1 MVLVRLLF
9 QTAFLAF
16 GQIWANK
23 TRAALTTLGIIIG
36 VSAVIATVSATD
48 GLRKFVLSEFATI
61 GANKVWIFPNRPD
74 RARDRFSWRQ
84 IRITREQVDGMLDAA
99 PSLMRLTPVMELSGP
114 VEYGPERRPFVP
126 VRGIRP
132 AWHDIEQ
139 RFVTQGRTFSRIDE
153 EERRPVCLINDKAV
167 QEFRMDANP
176 VGRYILVEGRRLL
189 IVGVVETKTVSP
201 IFGAGDAQSEIYVPF
216 SYAELMRPQFGR
228 IYVIAQTKAP
238 ELFEDAKAEVTFY
251 MRRMRGLSG
260 DDPNTFGVEAI
271 EQFIQQFN
279 KLAGGITVIAAG
291 FVAISL
297 LVGGI
302 GIMNIML
309 VSVSERTREIG
320 LRKAVGARPG
330 VILMQFLVEAVV
342 LCLVGAGIGLAIG
355 AGFTFL
361 LKVMPGSPLKEAEVR
376 AWSVILAAGFSA
388 ATGLIFGMFPALKA
402 ARLDPIVALRH
413 E

>member
-1 MVLVRLLF
+1 MALFRILF
-9 QTAFLAF
+9 QTVFLAI

-23 TRAALTTLGIIIG
+23 MRSALTTLGIIIG

-74 RARDRFSWRQ
+74 RARDKYSWRQ
-84 IRITREQVDGMLDAA
+84 IRITREQVDGMLEAA
-99 PSLMRLTPVMELSGP
+99 PSLRRLTPVMEMSGP
-114 VEYGPERRPFVP
+114 VEFGPERRPFVP

-132 AWHDIEQ
+132 DWHEIEQ
-139 RFVTQGRTFSRIDE
+139 RFVTQGRPFSRIDE
-153 EERRPVCLINDKAV
+153 EGRRPVCLINDKAV

-176 VGRYILVEGRRLL
+176 VGQYILVERRRLL

-201 IFGAGDAQSEIYVPF
+201 IFGADDAQSEVYVPF

-228 IYVIAQTKAP
+228 MYVIAQTKTP
-238 ELFEDAKAEVTFY
+238 EAFGDAKAEITFY
-251 MRRMRGLSG
+251 MRRMRHLSG

-271 EQFIQQFN
+271 EQFISQFN
-279 KLAGGITVIAAG
+279 KLASGITVIAAG

-320 LRKAVGARPG
+320 LRKAVGARPA

-342 LCLVGAGIGLAIG
+342 LCLVGAAIGLAFG
-355 AGFTFL
+355 AGFTFI
-361 LKVMPGSPLKEAEVR
+361 LKVIPDSPLKQAEVR

-388 ATGLIFGMFPALKA
+388 ATGLVFGMFPALKA